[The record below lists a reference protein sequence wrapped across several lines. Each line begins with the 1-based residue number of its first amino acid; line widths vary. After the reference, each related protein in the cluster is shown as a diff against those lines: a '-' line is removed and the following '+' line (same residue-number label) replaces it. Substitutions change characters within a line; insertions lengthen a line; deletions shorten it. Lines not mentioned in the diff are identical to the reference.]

1 MKISPRV
8 IFQTEERN
16 KRAPNKPFE
25 DCNANI
31 FSACVFELF
40 FSFLRSRAAFYDE
53 GEGKKFVF
61 LLSVKNQPQKEKRVH
76 THVLEAHKAL
86 DCETL
91 KNREFDRF
99 IFGSPNDA
107 LGGRKRESE

>member
-1 MKISPRV
+1 MKIFPRV

-40 FSFLRSRAAFYDE
+40 FSFLRSRAAFYDDGGRRE
-53 GEGKKFVF
+53 RVKNLFF
-61 LLSVKNQPQKEKRVH
+61 SVKNQPQRRKKSPH
-76 THVLEAHKAL
+76 TFS
-86 DCETL
+86 
-91 KNREFDRF
+91 RGPQS
-99 IFGSPNDA
+99 FG
-107 LGGRKRESE
+107 L